1 MKKCSHYICLAVLC
15 SIISLASCIH
25 SKAPKSDTASTTED
39 KLIDMLEVNPLR
51 MISMVDSLN
60 ELGELTETKA
70 NYFKAQAY
78 YRQGQDLTAEL
89 CYKHA
94 LSSNELYEERP
105 VTYYFACDQLSTI
118 LTCKGDDQGSLDIAT
133 KGYAKAR
140 EESSA
145 AGMRWAASLQH
156 DIAYSQMR
164 LNHDNLAEKNF
175 KQAYTTLRQ
184 LASKEDDFDLLYAW
198 ARVAYNILDAYTSS
212 GHFDK
217 AALWIDSVEV
227 AINKMAASPECPPQK
242 AEEYLGSFYTHQA
255 SILSMTGHEVE
266 ADKVYEKFMQLDYA
280 HTNLGLIDNAEYL
293 EMSKRWNDRANLTPS
308 IDSLLKAW
316 DMPLSLYYLR
326 AYQVP
331 NFKAY
336 LNAGRH
342 KEALQTALKMAE
354 NMDSIEDYERKHNA
368 AELSIIFETQ
378 EKELKIAEQQAQLRY
393 QRMIALAIAS
403 LLLVIFLAIFIYF
416 RHRAAL
422 KLAEKNRELERKNR
436 ELIVA
441 NARVE
446 DSSRM
451 KTNFIQQISHEI
463 RTPLNILSGYTQVLT
478 SKSMT
483 VNDATRQEANEKIME
498 SSNRIIGLV
507 NKMLELSDSNSQA
520 VIEMDDDVS
529 PKKIAT
535 MAVANSGIDK
545 VTKFRFELKI
555 NSNIDKQMLHT
566 NERQAV
572 RALELLLDNA
582 QKFTKQGNVVL
593 SVNETSE
600 RQIAFAVEDTGIG
613 VPVYEAERIFNEFV
627 QLDEFADGTGIGLAV
642 ARSIA
647 RRLGGDIV
655 LDTSYRKGA
664 RFIMT
669 LPQI

>member
-1 MKKCSHYICLAVLC
+1 
-15 SIISLASCIH
+15 
-25 SKAPKSDTASTTED
+25 
-39 KLIDMLEVNPLR
+39 
-51 MISMVDSLN
+51 
-60 ELGELTETKA
+60 
-70 NYFKAQAY
+70 
-78 YRQGQDLTAEL
+78 
-89 CYKHA
+89 
-94 LSSNELYEERP
+94 
-105 VTYYFACDQLSTI
+105 
-118 LTCKGDDQGSLDIAT
+118 
-133 KGYAKAR
+133 
-140 EESSA
+140 
-145 AGMRWAASLQH
+145 
-156 DIAYSQMR
+156 
-164 LNHDNLAEKNF
+164 
-175 KQAYTTLRQ
+175 
-184 LASKEDDFDLLYAW
+184 
-198 ARVAYNILDAYTSS
+198 
-212 GHFDK
+212 
-217 AALWIDSVEV
+217 
-227 AINKMAASPECPPQK
+227 
-242 AEEYLGSFYTHQA
+242 
-255 SILSMTGHEVE
+255 
-266 ADKVYEKFMQLDYA
+266 
-280 HTNLGLIDNAEYL
+280 
-293 EMSKRWNDRANLTPS
+293 
-308 IDSLLKAW
+308 
-316 DMPLSLYYLR
+316 MPLSLYYLR

-483 VNDATRQEANEKIME
+483 VDDATRQEANEKIME
-498 SSNRIIGLV
+498 SSNRITGLV

-520 VIEMDDDVS
+520 VIEMGDDVS

-655 LDTSYRKGA
+655 LDTSYRRGA

-669 LPQI
+669 LPQV